1 MLYENIIVIIMA
13 QIVLIGS
20 NKGGSGKTT
29 TCCNLA
35 VLLAQKGYDV
45 CLVDADNQGNAANW
59 SADRDEAGIKPAI
72 TLVQKYGNLV
82 STLKSLKDRFD
93 YVLVDVAGRNSRE
106 MITAA
111 TVANLM
117 IAPHQCSQFDLDTLA
132 ELQDQVVQ
140 IRDLNPAL
148 KVYVYQTMAST
159 NPTVMETE
167 RKEFET
173 CVGEFEEFT
182 VLKSINRYRKV
193 YRDIS
198 SRGLSVLESSN
209 RQAASEAKALFDEVF
224 ND

>member
-1 MLYENIIVIIMA
+1 MA
-13 QIVLIGS
+13 KIVLIGS

-35 VLLAQKGYDV
+35 VLLAQKGYDI

-59 SADRDEAGIKPAI
+59 NTDRDEAGVQPTI

-93 YVLVDVAGRNSRE
+93 FVLVDVAGRNSRE

-111 TVANLM
+111 TVADLM

-132 ELQDQVVQ
+132 ELQDQVIQ
-140 IRDLNPAL
+140 IRDLNPDL

-167 RKEFET
+167 RREFET
-173 CVGEFEEFT
+173 CVGEFEEFS
-182 VLKSINRYRKV
+182 VLKSINRYRKI

-198 SRGLSVLESSN
+198 SSGLSVLESSN
-209 RQAASEAKALFDEVF
+209 RQAVSEAKALFDEVF
-224 ND
+224 DG